1 MKFRI
6 TLDIKTEKSLDEI
19 FDELRMKDFGLSKSE
34 ISNVKVEELKK

>member
-19 FDELRMKDFGLSKSE
+19 FDELRMKDFDLQKAD
-34 ISNVKVEELKK
+34 IRKVNVEEIK